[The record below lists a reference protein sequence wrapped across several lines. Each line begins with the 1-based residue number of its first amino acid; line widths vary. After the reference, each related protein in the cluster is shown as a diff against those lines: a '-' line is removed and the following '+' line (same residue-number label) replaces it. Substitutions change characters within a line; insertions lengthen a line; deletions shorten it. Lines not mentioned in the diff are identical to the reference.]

1 VSKKK
6 QKEKSSKKERKKK
19 AEFKRGLFLVKKV
32 EKS

>member
-19 AEFKRGLFLVKKV
+19 AEFKRALFLVKKV